1 MGIHEEKI
9 EINGQE
15 YVKKKSKKPL
25 IIGLILIVIV
35 VGVVFLLIHSKQYL
49 KNKEDVSEKVEEF
62 VEEKVIGEEG
72 EVTTIT
78 EAQIKDVF
86 EISELQI
93 ADYIYNAV
101 TDVCDSDGKLKYH
114 VAYEGTVTAGID
126 FDAIDISVD
135 DENKI
140 ITITVPDVTIQDA
153 IVDEGSLEYIFEKKK
168 YDNEGVFKEAY
179 AICQNDLDARAENEK
194 KLLDLAKENA
204 RQVIEAMVEPWVEQ
218 INDEYTLEIK

>member
-1 MGIHEEKI
+1 MRRYDK
-9 EINGQE
+9 EI
-15 YVKKKSKKPL
+15 KKKSKKPVILLL
-25 IIGLILIVIV
+25 IIVVIA
-35 VGVVFLLIHSKQYL
+35 VGVGFLFIHGKQSL
-49 KNKEDVSEKVEEF
+49 KNKEDVNEKVEEF
-62 VEEKVIGEEG
+62 VEEKVIGKEG
-72 EVTTIT
+72 EVTTIS

-101 TDVCDSDGKLKYH
+101 TEVRDNDGKLKYH

-126 FDAIDISVD
+126 FDAIKISVD
-135 DENKI
+135 DENKK

-168 YDNEGVFKEAY
+168 YDNEEVFKEAY
-179 AICQNDLDARAENEK
+179 AICQKDLNDRSENEK

-204 RQVIEAMVEPWVEQ
+204 RQVIEAMVEPWVDQ
-218 INDEYTLEIK
+218 INHEYVVEIE